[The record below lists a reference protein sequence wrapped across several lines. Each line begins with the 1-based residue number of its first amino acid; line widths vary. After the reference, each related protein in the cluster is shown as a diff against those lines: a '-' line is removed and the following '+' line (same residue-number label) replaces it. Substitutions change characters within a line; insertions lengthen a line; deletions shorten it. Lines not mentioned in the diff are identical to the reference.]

1 VRSATAAWVSETAGV
16 AAGSRTGFIALVAAG
31 PASLLLGHVLPDSSP
46 SLALRLVGAGI
57 CVLLLPGGLVLRA
70 LGWVASPAL
79 TITASLAVSL
89 TTVAVGLALVFA
101 FGTSIV
107 LAEFVLLAVVLVA
120 LVPAARNEAHAVSSR
135 DDLRAL
141 ALTLGLS
148 VVYSGV
154 VWWAARPARSDGLFH
169 LARVRKLAELDPL
182 ATLYTV
188 DEFKDGGLH
197 PGYAFPL
204 WHGVDALIARLAG
217 VDPTQVL
224 LYMPAMLVPLA
235 LVLAYA
241 AGSEV
246 FRSPFGGLAFVL
258 AQVGYFG
265 FFRPE
270 QGAGATGRF
279 ETLTQPQSASLMLLA
294 TAMIAL
300 AFAFMVRGG
309 LLTLL
314 CLAQA
319 SFALTAVHVSY
330 TPIVI
335 SLLAGF
341 LVARMIMIRGWE
353 PLLTRTGAALGAMT
367 VPFALLLAILL
378 PVIAGGLA
386 FIPSTSYRRH
396 ETQRYGDLVSH
407 VGDWITMNPGAIVR
421 MGTLVVAGLLVVPL
435 VMFASTR
442 LWAALVVGGTLALL
456 AILVIPPAF
465 TAAADLLSLS
475 QARRVPQF
483 FPIPFAVVGG
493 CILLTRLRAAG
504 ALIAAG
510 LGVAFLLLFPGQF
523 TYVYSAGGAGWVV
536 WVTVGGGLV
545 ALAVG
550 AFVRTDG
557 PDPGPWTVGIVMSF
571 LVPLVVAGFMAYGKP
586 GWRSLLPPEV
596 VAAVRADVSPG
607 DVVFSDR
614 TTAYELAA
622 YAPVYI
628 NDAPTG
634 HVANTVANDLRARRH
649 DARQFFESSDL
660 TDAGRRAILARWK
673 ADWVLVDKRRPVPEG
688 FLRSLRLVYEGRRF
702 ALYDVR
708 S

>member
-1 VRSATAAWVSETAGV
+1 M
-16 AAGSRTGFIALVAAG
+16 
-31 PASLLLGHVLPDSSP
+31 
-46 SLALRLVGAGI
+46 
-57 CVLLLPGGLVLRA
+57 
-70 LGWVASPAL
+70 
-79 TITASLAVSL
+79 AVSL
-89 TTVAVGLALVFA
+89 TTVVVGLALVFA

-107 LAEFVLLAVVLVA
+107 LAELVLLAVVLVA
-120 LVPAARNEAHAVSSR
+120 LVPAARNEAHAHTSR
-135 DDLRAL
+135 TDLRAL
-141 ALTLGLS
+141 GVTLGLS

-235 LVLAYA
+235 FVLAYA

-258 AQVGYFG
+258 AQVAYFG

-270 QGAGATGRF
+270 TGAGATGRF
-279 ETLTQPQSASLMLLA
+279 ETLTQPQSASLMILA
-294 TAMIAL
+294 AAMIAL
-300 AFAFMVRGG
+300 AFAFIVRGG
-309 LLTLL
+309 VLTLL

-319 SFALTAVHVSY
+319 SFALSAVHISY
-330 TPIVI
+330 TPIVTI
-335 SLLAGF
+335 LLAGF
-341 LVARMIMIRGWE
+341 LVARMILIRGWE
-353 PLLTRTGAALGAMT
+353 PLLTRAGAALGALT

-378 PVIAGGLA
+378 PVISAGLA
-386 FIPSTSYRRH
+386 FTPSPSYRRH
-396 ETQRYGDLVSH
+396 ETHRYGDLVSH
-407 VGDWITMNPGAIVR
+407 LGGWITMNPDAIVR
-421 MGTLVVAGLLVVPL
+421 VGTLVVAGLLVVPL
-435 VMFASTR
+435 VMLASTR
-442 LWAALVVGGTLALL
+442 LWAALVAGGTLALL
-456 AILVIPPAF
+456 VILVVPPAF
-465 TAAADLLSLS
+465 TAAADVLSLS
-475 QARRVPQF
+475 QARRIPQF

-510 LGVAFLLLFPGQF
+510 LGTAFLLLFPGTF
-523 TYVYSAGGAGWVV
+523 TYVYSDGGPGWVV
-536 WVTVGGGLV
+536 WVALGGGLV

-550 AFVRTDG
+550 AFVRRDG
-557 PDPGPWTVGIVMSF
+557 PDPGPWTVGIMAAF
-571 LVPLVVAGFMAYGKP
+571 LAPLVVAGFMAYGKP

-596 VAAVRADVSPG
+596 VAAVRDDVTPG
-607 DVVFSDR
+607 DVVFSDPD
-614 TTAYELAA
+614 TAYELAA

-628 NDAPTG
+628 NDAPAG
-634 HVANTVANDLRARRH
+634 HAANTVQNQLKARRH
-649 DARQFFESSDL
+649 DARHFFEDGEL
-660 TDAGRRAILARWK
+660 TDADRRAILARWK
-673 ADWVLVDKRRPVPEG
+673 ADWVLVDKQEASATA
-688 FLRSLRLVYEGRRF
+688 FLASLRLVYEDRRY